1 LSVRVALLLGFAVGC
16 SSAARV
22 PAPPALRGEPL
33 PGHEHTPDHSRAAT
47 PNERLALRKLM
58 RVAERLRGLRFLSP
72 VELRVEDRTGMRAY
86 VARALDETELARARR
101 RYVALGVLPAELDV
115 RALLEDLLE
124 DELVGYYDAETKRL
138 VVRDELARTLAK
150 SPRDEGQSGFEETL
164 VHELVHALQD
174 QHLGLGDHLHDRRST
189 DADNAY
195 AALVEGDAQL
205 TMLAYAL
212 ETRGTTMTPE
222 LVRGP
227 ELHAVLEAPQRAL
240 GARMAEA
247 PALVREPLL
256 FRYRVGTRYAARL
269 YAEGGFARIDAAHA
283 APPATTRAILAA
295 LRDVPEQRAEP
306 WPVPSAPC
314 IAALGFAPVDDDT
327 LGTLEASIGLSESGA
342 LVDVLSDRYVVLAQG
357 DALAAVWSLR
367 LGAAH
372 EARAAAAAFTRAH
385 GAARAYPKG
394 PSLLVVHGLPSACA
408 DALAADFA
416 GQPPRP
422 AAASMDRAA
431 R

>member
-1 LSVRVALLLGFAVGC
+1 MRLAPLLGLVVAC
-16 SSAARV
+16 SGAALV
-22 PAPPALRGEPL
+22 EAPPRPRVEPP
-33 PGHEHTPDHSRAAT
+33 PGHEATADHSRAAT
-47 PNERLALRKLM
+47 PNERLALRRLM
-58 RVAERLRGLRFLSP
+58 RVAERLRGLRFVSP
-72 VELRVEDRTGMRAY
+72 VELRVEDRAGMRAY

-101 RYVALGVLPAELDV
+101 RYVALGLLPEDLDV
-115 RALLEDLLE
+115 RTLLEDLLE
-124 DELVGYYDAETKRL
+124 DELVGYYDAGAKRL
-138 VVRDELARTLAK
+138 VVRDELARALARA
-150 SPRDEGQSGFEETL
+150 PRDEGQSGFEETL

-174 QHLGLGDHLHDRRST
+174 QHLGLGEHLHDARST

-205 TMLAYAL
+205 AMLAYAL
-212 ETRGTTMTPE
+212 ETRGTAMTPE

-227 ELHAVLEAPQRAL
+227 ELRGVLDAPPRAL
-240 GARMAEA
+240 GARMTEA

-283 APPATTRAILAA
+283 APPDTTRTILAT
-295 LRDVPEQRAEP
+295 LRDVPQERAEA

-314 IAALGFAPVDDDT
+314 TGALGFVPVDDDT
-327 LGTLEASIGLSESGA
+327 LGTLEAGIGLAEKGA
-342 LVDVLSDRYVVLAQG
+342 HVDVLADRYVVLAQD

-367 LGAAH
+367 LPGAH
-372 EARAAAAAFTRAH
+372 DARRAAAAFTRAH
-385 GAARAYPKG
+385 GAARAYAKG
-394 PSLLVVHGLPSACA
+394 PSLLLVRGLPQICA
-408 DALAADFA
+408 DALAAAFDGPQA
-416 GQPPRP
+416 RP